1 MIDWAITFLPLFLSL
16 YLCDF
21 IYFDFSLPLSFSLV
35 HSNTYMYHTHTQC
48 VCIMCVSVC
57 VCVHV
62 CVRVCQKE
70 KVSDRERVGDRER
83 AFVRR
88 TLLFYLRD
96 SHWLL
101 CISQTVGVMVH
112 MEES

>member
-1 MIDWAITFLPLFLSL
+1 
-16 YLCDF
+16 
-21 IYFDFSLPLSFSLV
+21 
-35 HSNTYMYHTHTQC
+35 
-48 VCIMCVSVC
+48 MCVSVC